1 MSVKTEGRH
10 AGEFLMSE
18 AAGNRSRDT
27 ITIPSGTGVIE
38 PGTVLGLVTDE
49 GVVTT
54 SQAADATNAAG
65 TGTIAEGDPA
75 VGADVK
81 VGTYRIVCIE
91 PAADEGQFAVEDPNG
106 VNIGVATVGVE
117 FDGEIV
123 FTISDGATDF
133 VAGEAFSFV
142 VARSSFGYVP
152 SPNAADDG
160 SDQAVAIA
168 LYGCDAT
175 SAAKKIAAI
184 TGDAEVNGNILV
196 YEATVNDAAKKAAK
210 ATQLAAVGIKV
221 R

>member
-1 MSVKTEGRH
+1 MTVFTEGRH

-18 AAGNRSRDT
+18 AAGMRSRDT
-27 ITIPSGTGVIE
+27 ITIPAGTGVVE
-38 PGTVLGLVTDE
+38 PGTVLGLVTNE
-49 GVVTT
+49 NVVST
-54 SQAADATNAAG
+54 SQAADAGNTG
-65 TGTIAEGDPA
+65 TGSIAEGVTP

-91 PAADEGQFAVEDPNG
+91 PAADAGQFAVENPDG

-123 FTISDGATDF
+123 FTISDGGADF
-133 VAGEAFSFV
+133 IAGDAFSFT

-168 LYGCDAT
+168 LYRCDAT

-196 YEATVNDAAKKAAK
+196 YEATVNDATKKAAK
-210 ATQLAAVGIKV
+210 AAQLAAVGIKV

>member
-27 ITIPSGTGVIE
+27 ITIPSGTGVIV

-49 GVVTT
+49 DVVTT
-54 SQAADATNAAG
+54 SQAADAGNTGN
-65 TGTIAEGDPA
+65 GTIAEGDPA

-91 PAADEGQFAVEDPNG
+91 PAADGGRFTVEDPNG
-106 VNIGVATVGVE
+106 VNIGVVAVGAE
-117 FDGEIV
+117 FDGQIV